1 MMDLNGKTEI
11 PYIDPSLLKALEEV
25 FPQSD
30 FTPKTGVRD
39 LDFHYGQRSVINY
52 LKHQVQIQ
60 NENILS

>member
-1 MMDLNGKTEI
+1 MDRNGKTEI
-11 PYIDPSLLKALEEV
+11 PYIDPNLVKALEEV

-30 FTPKTGVRD
+30 FTTSTGVRD

-52 LKHQVQIQ
+52 LKHHIQIQ